1 MERHAPSPTPIPD
14 MINAI
19 IDIFFTEI
27 PLNFAQIGFPP
38 WNFYILP
45 TLVKENTSIHTKKNA
60 ANTNILNC
68 VVFSLLTAI
77 IGTLISEPVPFIL
90 IRTSTSAFNTL
101 SIAIVVTK
109 TGRLKIDASTEL
121 NSPIKTATPRQAANI
136 ITRLSVLL

>member
-38 WNFYILP
+38 WNFCILP

-68 VVFSLLTAI
+68 VVFRV
-77 IGTLISEPVPFIL
+77 IGQNVLMANPIL
-90 IRTSTSAFNTL
+90 
-101 SIAIVVTK
+101 
-109 TGRLKIDASTEL
+109 
-121 NSPIKTATPRQAANI
+121 
-136 ITRLSVLL
+136 